1 MSMSERKPMP
11 AAPEIS
17 AILTTYNRA
26 HLLPQVLGGLEAQTL
41 SPDRFEIVVIDDGST
56 DETQAVLQAWE
67 GRLPMRVLRQA
78 QSGLAAAKNLGI
90 FACRSPIVVFLDDD
104 DVAGPDL
111 LVGHLAAHLRYPDFN
126 LAVLGHTDLAPEIA
140 DLPVMR
146 HVTGAGGQLFSYG
159 WMQPG
164 QMLSYREFWGGRS
177 SCKRALLF
185 EHGIFNPVFRFG
197 CEDIELAW
205 RLSTV
210 GLRVLYEPAARAT
223 MIRGLSFRDFCNR
236 ARRQGRSQWV
246 FANLHRTQEVRD
258 YCEIDR
264 ALALWPRCASD
275 LAGLLRWVEGLDAM
289 MQARALSAAP
299 LAAATQAELD
309 EAYATAFFLC
319 RAQGIAEAASL
330 PMPFTRPEDLPR
342 ERMDFLDWGVTPR
355 IQASAG
361 A

>member
-1 MSMSERKPMP
+1 MSMSERTPLP
-11 AAPEIS
+11 QAPEIS

-26 HLLPQVLGGLEAQTL
+26 HLLPQVLGGLEAQILT
-41 SPDRFEIVVIDDGST
+41 PDRFEIIVIDDGST
-56 DETQAVLQAWE
+56 DETQAVLRAWE
-67 GRLPMRVLRQA
+67 HRLPMRVLRQE

-90 FACRSPIVVFLDDD
+90 FACRAPFIVFLDDD

-146 HVTGAGGQLFSYG
+146 HVTGAGSQLFSYG

-164 QMLSYREFWGGRS
+164 QMLSFREFWGGRS

-205 RLSTV
+205 RLSKV
-210 GLRVLYEPAARAT
+210 GLRVLYEPTARAT
-223 MIRGLSFRDFCNR
+223 MIRALSFRDFCNR

-246 FANLHRTQEVRD
+246 FATLHPEQAVRD

-264 ALALWPRCASD
+264 ALALWPSCAAD
-275 LAGLLRWVEGLDAM
+275 LAGLLRWVEQLDSM
-289 MQARALSAAP
+289 MTARSVCAAP
-299 LAAATQAELD
+299 VTAETQAELD
-309 EAYATAFFLC
+309 EAYASAFFLC

-330 PMPFTRPEDLPR
+330 PPVFTRPEDLPT
-342 ERMDFLDWGVTPR
+342 ERMDFLDWGV
-355 IQASAG
+355 ASRTVAN
-361 A
+361 